1 MVDLRL
7 DLVTA
12 LLGAQVDLLVG
23 GDSTVFSG
31 ESEMLTISWSTS
43 WSVDNSF
50 FGSCLLGGSLFTLAT
65 GFPDCRSL
73 GAAIFLFRDRTA
85 FLLYS
90 PTNLNGAPGVA
101 LVRSPVKHTIQSQ
114 GERDMKQLLKPF
126 AETVIVEPP
135 ASSFP
140 TVVTGLGPLPAVMAT
155 KEPSA

>member
-1 MVDLRL
+1 MVN
-7 DLVTA
+7 V
-12 LLGAQVDLLVG
+12 LVG
-23 GDSTVFSG
+23 GQQNAG
-31 ESEMLTISWSTS
+31 
-43 WSVDNSF
+43 F

-73 GAAIFLFRDRTA
+73 GAAIFFFRDRTA

-126 AETVIVEPP
+126 AETVIVEP
-135 ASSFP
+135 SSLVFSNRVNRFGG
-140 TVVTGLGPLPAVMAT
+140 TSSRYGYKGTLGLKIIPKIESG
-155 KEPSA
+155 KCE